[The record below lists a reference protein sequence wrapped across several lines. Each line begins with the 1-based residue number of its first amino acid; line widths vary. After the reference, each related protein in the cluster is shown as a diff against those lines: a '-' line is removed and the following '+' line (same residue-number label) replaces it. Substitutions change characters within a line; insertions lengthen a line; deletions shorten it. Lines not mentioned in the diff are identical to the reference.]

1 MMHDG
6 PDDML
11 HSLFMG
17 HSMRGAQMRRMTR
30 RPTLPA
36 LIAATLL
43 AAPLAGTAMAR
54 DDREADSAR
63 AAAEQGQVLPLGRL
77 VAMVQARAPFRD
89 MTYLGGPQF
98 DARTMRYGLKFLD
111 GNKVVVVFVD
121 ARTGKI
127 VGRQP

>member
-1 MMHDG
+1 MHDG
-6 PDDML
+6 PDATL

-17 HSMRGAQMRRMTR
+17 HSMRGGQMRHMIR
-30 RPTLPA
+30 RHITSFA
-36 LIAATLL
+36 LALLAMGMIAAP
-43 AAPLAGTAMAR
+43 ASAR
-54 DDREADSAR
+54 DDREAESAR

-77 VAMVQARAPFRD
+77 VAMVQARAPYRN

-98 DARTMRYGLKFLD
+98 DERMMRYGLKFLD
-111 GNKVVVVFVD
+111 GNKVIVVFVD

>member
-1 MMHDG
+1 MHDG

-17 HSMRGAQMRRMTR
+17 HSMRDGQMRCMFRRHFFSMT
-30 RPTLPA
+30 
-36 LIAATLL
+36 IAALAVGMI
-43 AAPLAGTAMAR
+43 AAPVSAR
-54 DDREADSAR
+54 DDREAESAR

-77 VAMVQARAPFRD
+77 VAMVQARAPYRN

-98 DARTMRYGLKFLD
+98 DERAMRYGLKFLD
-111 GNKVVVVFVD
+111 GNKVIVVFVD

>member
-1 MMHDG
+1 MQDG

-17 HSMRGAQMRRMTR
+17 HSMRAGQLACMIRYFTMSF
-30 RPTLPA
+30 A
-36 LIAATLL
+36 IAVL
-43 AAPLAGTAMAR
+43 AASTLAGPLLAR
-54 DDREADSAR
+54 DDREAESAR

-77 VAMVQARAPFRD
+77 VAMVQARAPYRN

-111 GNKVVVVFVD
+111 GSQVVVVFVD